1 MAKIKNALQKLP
13 KKPAEQLVEQPAVQP
28 SVQPVIVEQSAE
40 KSITVEQP
48 VIIFSD
54 IVFKIDGIEQ
64 AVKDLTIKTNEIK
77 KYVQVNSDLR
87 HNGTNWQYKD
97 HQDDSLNFEELTNL
111 IQIRQYVVHA
121 INDFTVD
128 RPTVSEMNGTLLLI
142 DKKIL
147 EILKG
152 SEFKKYIGYSDV
164 RKVIEDAAR
173 VKSNLHSKKDS

>member
-13 KKPAEQLVEQPAVQP
+13 KKPAEQLVEQPA
-28 SVQPVIVEQSAE
+28 VQPVIVEQSAE

-64 AVKDLTIKTNEIK
+64 AVKNLTIQTNDIK

-87 HNGTNWQYKD
+87 HNGTNWQYKN
-97 HQDDSLNFEELTNL
+97 QDDSLNFEELTNL

>member
-13 KKPAEQLVEQPAVQP
+13 KKPAEQLVEQPA
-28 SVQPVIVEQSAE
+28 VQPVIVEQSAE

-64 AVKDLTIKTNEIK
+64 AVKNLTIQTNDIK

-87 HNGTNWQYKD
+87 HNGTNWQYKN
-97 HQDDSLNFEELTNL
+97 QDDSLNFEELTNL

-173 VKSNLHSKKDS
+173 VKSNLHSKKDSST